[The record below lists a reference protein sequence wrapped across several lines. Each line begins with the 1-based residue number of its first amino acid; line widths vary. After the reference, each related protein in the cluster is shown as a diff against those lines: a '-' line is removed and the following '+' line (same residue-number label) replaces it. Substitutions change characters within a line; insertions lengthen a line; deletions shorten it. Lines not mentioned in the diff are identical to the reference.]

1 MKKRMINLN
10 EKNTKVVD
18 GKVVIDSEELVRAIQ
33 TEEIQLRGEEED
45 EAGFFCINIGGQS

>member
-10 EKNTKVVD
+10 EKNTQVVN

-33 TEEIQLRGEEED
+33 SEEVKLTGEEENEGD
-45 EAGFFCINIGGQS
+45 RKSVV

>member
-1 MKKRMINLN
+1 MINLN

-33 TEEIQLRGEEED
+33 TEEVQLKGEEEN
-45 EAGFFCINIGGQS
+45 EGGFFCINLGTKS